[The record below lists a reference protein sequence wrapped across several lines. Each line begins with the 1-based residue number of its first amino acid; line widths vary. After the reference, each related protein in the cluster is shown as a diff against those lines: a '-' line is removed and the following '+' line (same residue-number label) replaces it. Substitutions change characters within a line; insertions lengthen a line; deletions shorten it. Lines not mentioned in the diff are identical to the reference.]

1 MIRKLDGHQ
10 LIARLPTVAGKLTPE
25 KLMEKITWM
34 RVGGPAEVFFQ
45 PADINDLSQ
54 FLYNLPSEIDVLTIG
69 ACSNLIVR
77 DGGIKGVV
85 IKLGKAFSD
94 ISFDGNFVSVGAAAL
109 DSKIAEK
116 SAEHGL
122 DLSFLRTIPGSIG
135 GAVKMNAGCYGSC
148 LADVFESADVVLR
161 SGELKTLH
169 SQDLGF
175 SYRSAALPSESTV
188 VRVKLKPKRK
198 NAEKI
203 ISRMR
208 LNQSKRLNTQPVK
221 ERTCGSTFRNPLNTS
236 LSTLTNSPEKAW
248 ELIDGANL
256 RGYTIGGAMVSK
268 LHSNFL
274 INTGSAKANDV
285 ERLGEFIQE
294 KVMEK
299 SGVKLDWEVKRVGI
313 RVDN

>member
-1 MIRKLDGHQ
+1 
-10 LIARLPTVAGKLTPE
+10 
-25 KLMEKITWM
+25 
-34 RVGGPAEVFFQ
+34 
-45 PADINDLSQ
+45 
-54 FLYNLPSEIDVLTIG
+54 
-69 ACSNLIVR
+69 
-77 DGGIKGVV
+77 
-85 IKLGKAFSD
+85 
-94 ISFDGNFVSVGAAAL
+94 
-109 DSKIAEK
+109 
-116 SAEHGL
+116 
-122 DLSFLRTIPGSIG
+122 
-135 GAVKMNAGCYGSC
+135 
-148 LADVFESADVVLR
+148 
-161 SGELKTLH
+161 
-169 SQDLGF
+169 
-175 SYRSAALPSESTV
+175 
-188 VRVKLKPKRK
+188 RK